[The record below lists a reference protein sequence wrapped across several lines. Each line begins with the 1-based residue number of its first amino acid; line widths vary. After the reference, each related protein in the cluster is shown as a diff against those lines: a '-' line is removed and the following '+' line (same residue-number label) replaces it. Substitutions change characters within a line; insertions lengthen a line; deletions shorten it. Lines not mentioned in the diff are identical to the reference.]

1 MFGSRLVHVSTAGTE
16 IQVKTDGKSMPIGE
30 FIDKVTP
37 LELQKFECREPI
49 MRLTGKGGG
58 GGKDQLSQIDESMM
72 LTIDAKSAAGKSIKR
87 LNSKASVRTSATKTP
102 VKRRGN

>member
-1 MFGSRLVHVSTAGTE
+1 MQVTTAGNE

-58 GGKDQLSQIDESMM
+58 GKDQLSQIDESMM
-72 LTIDAKSAAGKSIKR
+72 LTIDAKSAAGGKSIKR

-102 VKRRGN
+102 IKRRGN